1 MEEGEKVFLEVRSNS
16 IFISGYVNATGKES
30 NWIPSPKGK
39 FKEVIKEGVFTRA
52 IQKAKDIQ
60 LLFNHQ
66 DSRQLGS
73 LKSGN
78 MQLQED
84 GVGLQIRA
92 EIFDSEI
99 VQKTKQNR
107 SFLTGWSFGFESL
120 NQKFEHT
127 SGYEKRTVLDLN
139 LHEISLLGG
148 MSKPAYPS
156 TSIFEVR
163 KDQGILERRYS
174 DFELEKN
181 PIMDFSL
188 HQRQLEL
195 FKLKGMTYKC

>member
-1 MEEGEKVFLEVRSNS
+1 MFLEVRSNS
-16 IFISGYVNATGKES
+16 VFISGYVNATGKES

-60 LLFNHQ
+60 LLFNHR
-66 DSRQLGS
+66 DDRQIGS

-92 EIFDSEI
+92 EIFDAEI
-99 VQKTKQNR
+99 VQKAKENR
-107 SFLTGWSFGFESL
+107 NFLTGWSFGFQSL
-120 NQKFEHT
+120 NE
-127 SGYEKRTVLDLN
+127 SYDRSMGYEKRTVLDIL

-163 KDQGILERRYS
+163 NDQGMILERRYS
-174 DFELEKN
+174 DFELLEN
-181 PIMDFSL
+181 PIRDL
-188 HQRQLEL
+188 KLYEQQIRLL
-195 FKLKGMTYKC
+195 KLKGGITTC